1 MPNWCDCELHVYG
14 KPTELKRLKETAQG
28 DRPLDF
34 NKITPYPKAWA
45 ELDKKSQEWWD
56 AFQKLTPTQRME
68 WEKTNPRPK
77 DGYNSGGYDWCN
89 NNWGVKWNAS
99 EPSLRECK
107 RSMVYNFDTAWG
119 PPYLIVEKLG
129 KMFPTLRFVLKY
141 FEQGCAFQGK
151 FVVEQGKA
159 VSNEQKEY
167 HGHRG
172 G

>member
-45 ELDKKSQEWWD
+45 ELDKKSQEC
-56 AFQKLTPTQRME
+56 
-68 WEKTNPRPK
+68 
-77 DGYNSGGYDWCN
+77 WCN

-99 EPSLRECK
+99 DVSLVEGK

-151 FVVEQGKA
+151 FVVELSKA
-159 VSNEQKEY
+159 IYNEQKEY